1 MATRVSFKAQGAK
14 QRVNSKAKAA
24 VTAKQGRM
32 TSSCTLRKIKVEME
46 AIANETKERTSIE
59 LILAVSAITYKIR

>member
-1 MATRVSFKAQGAK
+1 
-14 QRVNSKAKAA
+14 
-24 VTAKQGRM
+24 M

>member
-14 QRVNSKAKAA
+14 HRVNSKAKAA

-32 TSSCTLRKIKVEME
+32 TSSWTLRKIKVEME